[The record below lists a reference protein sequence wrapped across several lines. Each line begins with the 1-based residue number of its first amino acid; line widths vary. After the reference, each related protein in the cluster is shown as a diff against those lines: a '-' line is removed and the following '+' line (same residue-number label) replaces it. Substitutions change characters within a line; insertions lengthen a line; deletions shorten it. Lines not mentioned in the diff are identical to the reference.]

1 MTFRIARP
9 FMTHSDRCERCRGV
23 ALTEFALVIPVV
35 FVLFIG
41 ILDFGRVFYA
51 AMAVSHAARAG
62 VQYGAQDDGKSGD
75 FPGMRQAATDAL
87 GDVSNLTVT
96 ACRYCRCADGTGS
109 CATCPADNA
118 DLCATGSG
126 CLNSC
131 PSDAPQVFVQ
141 VTVDKVFTTLFP
153 YPGIPKTTDINRRAI
168 IRVQ

>member
-75 FPGMRQAATDAL
+75 FHGMRQAATDAS
-87 GDVSNLTVT
+87 GDVTDLTVT
-96 ACRYCRCADGTGS
+96 AGRYCRCADGTGS
-109 CATCPADNA
+109 CNSCSPNA
-118 DLCATGSG
+118 DRCSSGSG
-126 CLNSC
+126 CLSTC
-131 PSDAPQVFVQ
+131 PSDIPRVYVC
-141 VTVDKVFTTLFP
+141 VTADKVFTTLFP
-153 YPGIPKTTDINRRAI
+153 YPQVPRTTDLNRQAI
-168 IRVQ
+168 MRVQ